1 MYIRA
6 SIEAKLILGSILAF
20 AWAAPASATLFQVR
34 PLLLPDGYS
43 ISGTITTDGAV
54 GSLGAS
60 DITAWSISVSQV
72 TTLLDLTKSNSS
84 ALLSQVSVGASGRL
98 NVATSA
104 DGSADGGLLQ
114 FGSYP
119 RYVSVADFTGINAS
133 GGAVAYRLG
142 RTGTTAP
149 LGQPNASLYQA
160 AVATMPGRFVVPTQ
174 LIDGTSQDG
183 IFLSGWM
190 TTTVNSGAL
199 SAADLTGWDIR
210 IQQGWN
216 DVFTNQNSTLD
227 GFLAGLS
234 VSADGTRM
242 MIANPD
248 GELLF
253 SQGIVSGHLHALSLA
268 NFTDGQNSAGYYFG
282 RSIFSEL
289 SPLTNGAEYLVAS
302 VGGVAVP
309 APGGTPVLAG
319 AVLVAIVSWA
329 WGTPRRLR
337 IGANRHPST

>member
-6 SIEAKLILGSILAF
+6 SIEAKLILGSVLAF

-84 ALLSQVSVGASGRL
+84 ALLSQVSVGASGEL

-149 LGQPNASLYQA
+149 LGQPDASLYQA
-160 AVATMPGRFVVPTQ
+160 GVATMPGRFVVPTQ
-174 LIDGTSQDG
+174 LIDGP
-183 IFLSGWM
+183 
-190 TTTVNSGAL
+190 A
-199 SAADLTGWDIR
+199 GWDLPF
-210 IQQGWN
+210 G
-216 DVFTNQNSTLD
+216 LD
-227 GFLAGLS
+227 DNNGEFGSFECGRADGLGHPHSAGLERCFHQS
-234 VSADGTRM
+234 
-242 MIANPD
+242 
-248 GELLF
+248 EF
-253 SQGIVSGHLHALSLA
+253 HA
-268 NFTDGQNSAGYYFG
+268 
-282 RSIFSEL
+282 
-289 SPLTNGAEYLVAS
+289 
-302 VGGVAVP
+302 
-309 APGGTPVLAG
+309 
-319 AVLVAIVSWA
+319 
-329 WGTPRRLR
+329 
-337 IGANRHPST
+337 